1 MATTMRDVLQA
12 NDWWLKRGVGQAPIA
27 KKPTHLL
34 LDGGRAHVPEA
45 SEGQF
50 LNEYVLVVARNAGS
64 PPAVVELRTP
74 VFRMFM
80 DVDAKLALG
89 TGCDFEALWN
99 AIYKAST
106 EFFAEAPRMVVCTA
120 PIKTDAAV
128 AKHGAHVIWPEVWV
142 RAEVALAFRETLIPT
157 LREAFGD
164 ALFANGWEDVID
176 ACVYKANGL
185 RMPWSVKGQGEGRP
199 YTPAWEVT
207 ADGGA
212 AVPPVTGVTALRTW
226 VQALS
231 IRGHGKALSPLQ
243 EHVVVPE
250 APSAVTGR
258 GGGGARGSSQ
268 PLDAYAHVL
277 PLVDTAL
284 PPDFKPQRFTGLFR
298 TPNSVMLRST
308 SHYCLNLGRAHK
320 SNTVFFVVH
329 RDGVSQKCF
338 CRCET
343 TEGRKHGMC
352 GDYESEAFPLPK
364 EAIDALLGAAAA
376 AAPLRGA
383 LVDQNVASLPSQK
396 SKSLNSLNSILSLGV
411 KSRGGSGAKRFKK

>member
-1 MATTMRDVLQA
+1 MATTVRDVLQT
-12 NDWWLKRGVGQAPIA
+12 NGWWLKRGVGQSIA

-50 LNEYVLVVARNAGS
+50 LSEYVLVLARNAAP

-80 DVDAKLALG
+80 DVDAKLPLG
-89 TGCDFEALWN
+89 AACDFEALWT
-99 AIYKAST
+99 AIYTASAG
-106 EFFAEAPRMVVCTA
+106 FFAEVPRMVVCTA
-120 PIKTDAAV
+120 PVKTDADT
-128 AKHGAHVIWPEVWV
+128 AKHGAHLIWPELWV
-142 RAEVALAFRETLIPT
+142 RAEVAMAFRDALIPA

-164 ALFANGWEDVID
+164 DLFANGWEDIVD

-185 RMPWSVKGQGEGRP
+185 RMPWSVKGHGEGRP

-207 ADGGA
+207 ADGAA

-231 IRGHGKALSPLQ
+231 IRAHGKTPSPLQ

-250 APSAVTGR
+250 APLAVRAGGRTGT
-258 GGGGARGSSQ
+258 SQ
-268 PLDAYAHVL
+268 PLEAYAHVL

-284 PPDFKPQRFTGLFR
+284 PPEFKPQRFTGLFR

-308 SHYCLNLGRAHK
+308 SHFCRNLGRAHR

-343 TEGRKHGMC
+343 TDERKYGMC
-352 GDYESEAFPLPK
+352 REYESEAFPVPQ
-364 EAIDALLGAAAA
+364 EAIDTLLGAAAA
-376 AAPLRGA
+376 AAPLRGST
-383 LVDQNVASLPSQK
+383 LVDQSVAALPSQK

-411 KSRGGSGAKRFKK
+411 KSRGGSGASKRFKK